1 MPCYLNEE
9 HLKRNVKG
17 FFFICQSKTKECDEI
32 IVNKFH
38 KDSIGP
44 QEQNLKYSYIKNL
57 N

>member
-9 HLKRNVKG
+9 HLKGNMKG
-17 FFFICQSKTKECDEI
+17 FFFICQSKTKEYDEI

-38 KDSIGP
+38 IHSIGT
-44 QEQNLKYSYIKNL
+44 QEPKLKHSYNKNL